1 MNLMQ
6 PWVLAASVL
15 AGAGAGAAVASAWW
29 GRELRHARLLIDQL
43 LASRRQL
50 EEQVSSARRQIEQLQ
65 VEMLELRLTTEHLR
79 RKATTAERLSR
90 TEWGDGMLTTQ
101 SAQMP
106 LSVAPSAPRPSM
118 PAAPRPSMPVATR
131 QERARELVAA
141 GGFAPTEPLER
152 GLALGFLPTQADPA
166 L

>member
-90 TEWGDGMLTTQ
+90 TEWGDAMFSTQ

-106 LSVAPSAPRPSM
+106 LSPV
-118 PAAPRPSMPVATR
+118 PAAPAVPRPVSRASPVPTR

-141 GGFAPTEPLER
+141 GGFAPTEALEE
-152 GLALGFLPTQADPA
+152 AVPLGFLPTQADPA